1 MDKVCSRT
9 LRAMLTRAM
18 TAAVALLATG
28 LATAQ
33 PLAWSPQR
41 GGAHPVRSLAQ
52 LAAEPAANVQQSMQQ
67 PQMQQALL
75 IRNPDTSDGTSEYAL
90 ADQYGR
96 VQRYVEP
103 SPGIDLASF
112 VGERVSVR
120 SDTGTTLLASQLHL
134 PVSMG
139 AAPGVAAPLNTPQ
152 YNVVQADHQQPVAQR
167 IENAQPQHRTA
178 QVAPVVVDQ
187 YGAATAAAPCNCPN
201 CNVNQYG
208 VPAGGGFING
218 YDAWGSSNACN
229 QCQTYA
235 PYYTS
240 PDTSFNPSC
249 CRGARGRFYG
259 NAEYLLWW
267 IDGFYVPPLVT
278 TSPAGTPQAEA
289 GVLGEEGTTV
299 LFGQGEILDGSRDGL
314 RFQLGTWFNEYQ
326 DLAIEGDIFF
336 FETKSTGFSATGVAG
351 APILARPF
359 FNMVPVDGEG
369 DPLPPAEDAELVSF
383 PGVVEGTVS
392 VDSRSSFNGA
402 GLRLRAAIC
411 CKELGGVCNTCNPC
425 GPAVGPSSVS
435 RIDVLAGYRFLKLD
449 ERVLIQEDLNSLI
462 TASPGTFDIYDRFDT
477 YNEFHG
483 GDVGFIWQWE
493 SPRWTLECLTKV
505 ALGNTH
511 QRVTIDGS
519 TTVSDGVNSYTEEGG
534 LLALR
539 SNIGTYKRNKF
550 TAIPEI
556 GVTAG
561 YRVTPRLKATVGYT
575 LIYWGSV
582 VRPGDHIDLDVN
594 PNLLPPVVEPVVGP
608 ERPRFAWDDTS
619 LLAHGLNLGLDYRF

>member
-1 MDKVCSRT
+1 MVKVCSRVLCVSLVRT
-9 LRAMLTRAM
+9 V
-18 TAAVALLATG
+18 TATVALLAMG
-28 LATAQ
+28 LTTAQ

-41 GGAHPVRSLAQ
+41 GGAQPIRSLAQ
-52 LAAEPAANVQQSMQQ
+52 LAAEPAPAPTTS
-67 PQMQQALL
+67 PQVQQALL
-75 IRNPDTSDGTSEYAL
+75 IRNPDTSNGTSEFAL

-112 VGERVSVR
+112 VGERVTVR
-120 SDTGTTLLASQLHL
+120 SDTGTTLLASQLNL
-134 PVSMG
+134 PMTTAMSQ
-139 AAPGVAAPLNTPQ
+139 GVAPQ
-152 YNVVQADHQQPVAQR
+152 YNNPQPFNVVQADHQQPVAQR
-167 IENAQPQHRTA
+167 IDNSQPQHRTA

-187 YGAATAAAPCNCPN
+187 YGQAST
-201 CNVNQYG
+201 VNQYG
-208 VPAGGGFING
+208 VPAGGGYING
-218 YDAWGSSNACN
+218 YDVWGNNACN
-229 QCQTYA
+229 GCQTYA
-235 PYYTS
+235 PYYVS

-259 NAEYLLWW
+259 SAEYLLWW
-267 IDGFYVPPLVT
+267 FDGMYVPPLVT
-278 TSPAGTPQAEA
+278 TSTAGTPQAQA
-289 GVLGEEGTTV
+289 GVLGEPNTSI
-299 LFGQGEILDGSRDGL
+299 LFGNGEVNSGSRNGL
-314 RFQLGTWFNEYQ
+314 RFKLGTWFNDYQ
-326 DLAIEGDIFF
+326 DLAIEGDMFF
-336 FETKSTGFSATGVAG
+336 FETESTGFSGTGVAG
-351 APILARPF
+351 DPILARPF
-359 FNMVPVDGEG
+359 FNMVPVDAM
-369 DPLPPAEDAELVSF
+369 DNVLPPAQDAELVSF

-392 VDSRSSFNGA
+392 VDTRSDFAGA
-402 GLRLRAAIC
+402 GLRLRAALC
-411 CKELGGVCNTCNPC
+411 CKEIGGVCNTCDPC

-435 RIDVLAGYRFLKLD
+435 RIDAIAGYRFLKLD

-483 GDVGFIWQWE
+483 GDVGFIWEWE
-493 SPRWTLECLTKV
+493 SPRWTLEFLTKV

-511 QRVTIDGS
+511 QRVTIDGE
-519 TTVSDGVNSYTEEGG
+519 TTVSDGVNTYTEEGG

-561 YRVTPRLKATVGYT
+561 YRITPRLKATLGYT

-608 ERPRFAWDDTS
+608 ERPRFRWDDTS
-619 LLAHGLNLGLDYRF
+619 LLAHGLNAGLDYRF